1 MAFQKGSN
9 RETIYLLLSDQP
21 ITIDKLAMATGLED
35 RQIESVLVQ
44 IGALGHAKRIIN
56 DKGIHTYVLGKGV
69 PKKAV
74 KRALPELITDKLINY
89 LKDHVGK
96 EVNQPAM
103 IKKLKIKNFAAPQ
116 KVLRNLVDGGQLSL
130 SKRSSPRTWKV
141 NQSILGKPKKPQSL
155 GVTNIKSPSLG
166 VPNVPIA
173 PLDTSSALVQLHTGL
188 QQLVSLHEQMN
199 DVLES
204 LGLLED

>member
-56 DKGIHTYVLGKGV
+56 GKGIHTYVLGNGV

-74 KRALPELITDKLINY
+74 KRAIPELITDKLMNY

-141 NQSILGKPKKPQSL
+141 HQSILGKPKPL
-155 GVTNIKSPSLG
+155 GAPNIKAPTLG
-166 VPNVPIA
+166 APNVPIA
-173 PLDTSSALVQLHTGL
+173 HLDTSLALVQLHSGL